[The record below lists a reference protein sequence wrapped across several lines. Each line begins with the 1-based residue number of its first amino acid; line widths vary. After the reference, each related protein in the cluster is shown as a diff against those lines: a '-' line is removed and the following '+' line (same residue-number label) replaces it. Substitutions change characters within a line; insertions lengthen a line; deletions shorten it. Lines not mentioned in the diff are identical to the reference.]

1 MTGARRNGPRQPRNH
16 RPERRPPLTHFLCLP
31 LINSTS
37 LPQLESSISAFKT
50 AHPPIP
56 VAELPNGNGRDR
68 PASEQ
73 DASRPLIPKGSFRP
87 LGTLHLTLG
96 VMSLP
101 TKERLEEAIAFFHTL
116 DLSALMREA
125 ERVAVQIRQRRR
137 TQEAV
142 VESGPSAGQSFN
154 VSLESLHALPR
165 AKAATVLHAS
175 PVDPTGRLYPFC
187 VMLRDKFLEAGFMQ
201 NETREK
207 KPVDK
212 NRTQDVQTSSTPT
225 TQNKVQPAQTTS
237 ICEDLEMDDKP
248 LLDELPATRAEEAA
262 SEQASKPPTGPG
274 NAPPRMLDPYKAAL
288 ARKPKP
294 RPLLLHA
301 TLVNTIYV
309 KGRPRA
315 QPAEISNSNSGRNNG
330 RNRPGRLEFDARG
343 LTAQYQDYYTD
354 EARMIPR
361 PPIVPRPIP
370 QPEVQETPTQTIT
383 EDNVSLPPSSSS
395 AVEEETGHKR
405 KKPATE
411 SPPRYPFVWAKEIPI
426 DSVCICEMGAKKLE
440 FDAENP
446 GLNGRLGEMYT
457 IVAERSLEPGEDSS
471 ATRAR
476 SLSVE
481 SEDGGVKLE

>member
-1 MTGARRNGPRQPRNH
+1 MTGPRRNSTRQPRKH
-16 RPERRPPLTHFLCLP
+16 RPERRSPLTHFLCLP

-37 LPQLESSISAFKT
+37 LAQLESSIAAFK
-50 AHPPIP
+50 AAYPPVP
-56 VAELPNGNGRDR
+56 VAELPNGNGRGR
-68 PASEQ
+68 PANEQ
-73 DASRPLIPKGSFRP
+73 DASRPLIPEGSFRP

-101 TKERLEEAIAFFHTL
+101 TKERLEEAIAFFHSL
-116 DLSALMREA
+116 DLAALMREA
-125 ERVAVQIRQRRR
+125 DRVAVQIRQRRR
-137 TQEAV
+137 TQEAD
-142 VESGPSAGQSFN
+142 VESGPSAGQPLN

-201 NETREK
+201 SESRENK
-207 KPVDK
+207 TIEG
-212 NRTQDVQTSSTPT
+212 NRTQDLQASSTST
-225 TQNKVQPAQTTS
+225 TQNEAQAAQTTS
-237 ICEDLEMDDKP
+237 PCGDLEMDDKP
-248 LLDELPATRAEEAA
+248 LLDELPAALAEEAA
-262 SEQASKPPTGPG
+262 WEQASKPSNAPG
-274 NAPPRMLDPYKAAL
+274 DAPPRILDQYKAAL

-315 QPAEISNSNSGRNNG
+315 QPAGNSNSNNQKGRK
-330 RNRPGRLEFDARG
+330 RPGRLEFDARG
-343 LTAQYQDYYTD
+343 LTARYRDYYTD
-354 EARMIPR
+354 ETRMIPR
-361 PPIVPRPIP
+361 PPIAPQPIP
-370 QPEVQETPTQTIT
+370 QPETQGTPTQTT
-383 EDNVSLPPSSSS
+383 TGDNVSLPSSSSS

-411 SPPRYPFVWAKEIPI
+411 SPPRYPFVWAREIPI

-440 FDAENP
+440 IDAENP
-446 GLNGRLGEMYT
+446 GLNERLGEMYT
-457 IVAERSLEPGEDSS
+457 IVAERSLEPEEDSS

-476 SLSVE
+476 SLSQE

>member
-1 MTGARRNGPRQPRNH
+1 MTGPRRKGPRQPRNH

-37 LPQLESSISAFKT
+37 LPQLESSIAAFKA
-50 AHPPIP
+50 AHPPVP
-56 VAELPNGNGRDR
+56 VAELPNGNDRDR
-68 PASEQ
+68 PAFEQ
-73 DASRPLIPKGSFRP
+73 DASRPLSPEGSFRP

-101 TKERLEEAIAFFHTL
+101 TQDRLEEAITFFHSL
-116 DLSALMREA
+116 DLAALMREA
-125 ERVAVQIRQRRR
+125 DRVAVQIRQRRR
-137 TQEAV
+137 TQDAV
-142 VESGPSAGQSFN
+142 VESRKSAGQPFN

-201 NETREK
+201 SETREK
-207 KPVDK
+207 KPIEK
-212 NRTQDVQTSSTPT
+212 NRTQNVQAPSTPT
-225 TQNKVQPAQTTS
+225 TQNEAQPAQTTS
-237 ICEDLEMDDKP
+237 ACEDLEMDDKP
-248 LLDELPATRAEEAA
+248 LLDEPPSALAEEAA
-262 SEQASKPPTGPG
+262 SEQVSNPPTAPG
-274 NAPPRMLDPYKAAL
+274 NAPPILLDPYKAAL

-315 QPAEISNSNSGRNNG
+315 PPGGNSNSNNKNS

-343 LTAQYQDYYTD
+343 LTAQYRDYYTD
-354 EARMIPR
+354 ETRMIPR
-361 PPIVPRPIP
+361 PLVVP
-370 QPEVQETPTQTIT
+370 QPPSQPGGQEASTQIT
-383 EDNVSLPPSSSS
+383 TGDNVSSSSSSS

-405 KKPATE
+405 KKLATE
-411 SPPRYPFVWAKEIPI
+411 SPPRFPFVWAKEIPI
-426 DSVCICEMGAKKLE
+426 DSVCICEMGAKKLDI
-440 FDAENP
+440 DAENP

-457 IVAERSLEPGEDSS
+457 IVAERSLESGEGSS
-471 ATRAR
+471 TMRAR
-476 SLSVE
+476 SLSPE
-481 SEDGGVKLE
+481 SEDGGMKLE